1 MSEQKV
7 SLLINRQVP
16 EFVRDEYPTFIRFLE
31 AYYEFLENKQTGK
44 NNDLNVKSKDLR
56 YLSDV
61 DYSIG
66 QFEDSFFNT
75 FADLLP
81 KDVQV
86 DKAFLIKQ
94 LLPFYLAKGN
104 EKSFKLLFRL
114 LFDEEVE
121 IIQPRA
127 NILRASDG
135 KWVVEKAF
143 RVSQSVYST
152 YTANGNTSSTATES
166 GNTIF
171 KMAQIASSSEIEVYV
186 NDVLQT
192 SGYNVRRESKK
203 VVFNTAPSANSEIK
217 ILYNDFDY
225 AILENRKLT
234 GTTSGATG
242 IVERVGQKTLSTGSA
257 AFELYVNDKTL
268 VGTFE
273 NGENATLNIIG
284 DNDELINIKVEGL
297 SNLAAINIIDGGAS
311 YNVGDSVAISGGGAT
326 TTAEA
331 IVSDVFS
338 GFINQVRVLA
348 GGAGFKSGSNVNLV
362 GATANASLVLAIDGI
377 ENSGANTS
385 NFFIVDTT
393 RIANYAS
400 INISDA
406 DYGFPNTSISENVNT
421 RIIDALAPTFSNITG
436 LGVITNVAVLFANAV
451 FSTVPTLNA
460 EAPFSNGASEE
471 QQIGYTNSLGR
482 ITINSGGT
490 GYNIGD
496 ELVFTNPG
504 NMNFG
509 FGAAG
514 AVTNVSATGAITKVD
529 LQPSRITGTATVSGG
544 ALNTV
549 IGTGTAFSTELSI
562 GDKIMIN
569 SESRFVDTIASD
581 TSLTV
586 NVNFTTATTGG
597 GKKIGIHGSLP
608 VGGIN
613 YDKTKLP
620 TITVSSVAGV
630 NANLSSVCLMGDG
643 EDLFATAGQNPGAI
657 LKIRITNPGAGYQSP
672 PTISLTGKGNGIA
685 TANSLIEPSYV
696 SFPGSW
702 KTSDG
707 ILSSSERV
715 IQGRDYYIDFAY
727 VLSSKVE
734 FSKFKELFKNLVHPA
749 GFKQYADFRIDET
762 IAANNISINSYAIN
776 DISGTVN
783 VNSSIYVTGTNTK
796 FLLAQNLGFISV
808 GKSIAVNSEIRVIS
822 SIANDTQ
829 LIVTSAFTN
838 TANSQE
844 MVVLS
849 TALQPFI
856 IFTESVTNLP
866 LTTESGELITLQ

>member
-1 MSEQKV
+1 MLEQKV

-104 EKSFKLLFRL
+104 EQSFKLLFRL

-121 IIQPRA
+121 IVQPKS

-143 RVSQSVYST
+143 RITQGVYSS
-152 YTANGNTSSTATES
+152 YTANGNTSSSATES

-171 KMAQIASSSEIEVYV
+171 KMAQVASSSEIGVYV
-186 NDVLQT
+186 NGVLQT

-203 VVFNTAPSANSEIK
+203 VVFTTAPSANSEIK

-225 AILENRKLT
+225 VLLENRKLT
-234 GTTSGATG
+234 GTTSGATA
-242 IVERVGQKTLSTGSA
+242 IVERVGQKILSTGSA
-257 AFELYVNDKTL
+257 FELYINDKTL
-268 VGTFE
+268 VGAFE

-284 DNDELINIKVEGL
+284 DNDELINIEVEGL
-297 SNLAAINIIDGGAS
+297 STLAAINVIDGGAS
-311 YNVGDSVAISGGGAT
+311 YNIGDSVVISGGGAT

-338 GFINQVRVLA
+338 GFINQVNVLA
-348 GGAGFKSGSNVNLV
+348 GGAGFKTGSNVNLV
-362 GATANASLVLAIDGI
+362 GATANASLVLAIDGVD
-377 ENSGANTS
+377 NTGANSS

-393 RIANYAS
+393 RIANYS
-400 INISDA
+400 SLLISAA
-406 DYGFPNTSISENVNT
+406 DYGFPNTAISENVNS
-421 RIIDALAPTFSNITG
+421 RIIDALAFSNVTG
-436 LGVITNVAVLFANAV
+436 LGAITNVAVLFANAI
-451 FSTVPTLNA
+451 FSTVPTLDA
-460 EAPFSNGASEE
+460 DSAPFINGASEE
-471 QQIGYTNSLGR
+471 QHVLFTKSLGR
-482 ITINSGGT
+482 ITINTAGDS
-490 GYNIGD
+490 YKIGD

-514 AVTNVSATGAITKVD
+514 AVTNVSTTGAIIKVD
-529 LQPSRITGTATVSGG
+529 LQPPRITGTANVFGTTNV
-544 ALNTV
+544 TV
-549 IGTGTAFSTELSI
+549 IGTGTYFLDELRV

-569 SESRFVDTIASD
+569 SESRFVNAISSN
-581 TSLTV
+581 TSLNV
-586 NVNFTTATTGG
+586 NVNFTSATTDLP
-597 GKKIGIHGSLP
+597 KKIGLHGLLP

-620 TITVSSVAGV
+620 TITVSSVAGA

-643 EDLFATAGQNPGAI
+643 ENLNASADQNPGAV
-657 LKIRITNPGAGYQSP
+657 LKIRIVNPGAGYQSP
-672 PTISLTGKGNGIA
+672 PTIDLTTKGSGTA
-685 TANSLIEPSYV
+685 TANSVIEPSYV

-707 ILSSSERV
+707 ILSSAERV
-715 IQGRDYYIDFAY
+715 IQGRDYYIDYAY

-734 FSKFKELFKNLVHPA
+734 FSKFKELFKNLIHPA
-749 GFKQYADFRIDET
+749 GFKQYADFRIDE
-762 IAANNISINSYAIN
+762 IVAANNISINSYSSN
-776 DISGTVN
+776 VISGSVN
-783 VNSSIYVTGTNTK
+783 VNSSIYVTGTNTL
-796 FLLAQNLGFISV
+796 FNIANTNNVITIGTQ
-808 GKSIAVNSEIRVIS
+808 IAVNSEIRYINAIYSNGTMTV
-822 SIANDTQ
+822 N
-829 LIVTSAFTN
+829 SAFTITSN
-838 TANSQE
+838 GETL
-844 MVVLS
+844 V
-849 TALQPFI
+849 I
-856 IFTESVTNLP
+856 VT
-866 LTTESGELITLQ
+866 